1 MPTSDETVPA
11 FDEEV
16 VPVFEEELDVTKRV
30 VGTGR
35 VRVETRTE
43 LVDELVKTELANSQ
57 FDVERVLVNQVVD
70 EAPGVKTVGDVTIV
84 PVLEEVLVVE
94 KRLMLKEELH
104 ITRRVATEQVEIP
117 VSLRKQ
123 RAVVTRIKDD
133 PTAEANEDQSNG

>member
-1 MPTSDETVPA
+1 MPKPETTIPIV
-11 FDEEV
+11 
-16 VPVFEEELDVTKRV
+16 EEELDVSTRT

-43 LVDELVKTELANSQ
+43 LVDERVRTELKSSE
-57 FDVERVLVNQVVD
+57 FDVERVAVNRPVKK
-70 EAPGVKTVGDVTIV
+70 APAVRTVGDVTIV
-84 PVLEEVLVVE
+84 PVLEEVVVVE

-104 ITRRVATEQVEIP
+104 ITRRVASEAVEIP

-133 PTAEANEDQSNG
+133 PNSEANEDQSNG

>member
-57 FDVERVLVNQVVD
+57 FDVERVPVNQVVD
-70 EAPGVKTVGDVTIV
+70 EAPAVKTVGDVTIV